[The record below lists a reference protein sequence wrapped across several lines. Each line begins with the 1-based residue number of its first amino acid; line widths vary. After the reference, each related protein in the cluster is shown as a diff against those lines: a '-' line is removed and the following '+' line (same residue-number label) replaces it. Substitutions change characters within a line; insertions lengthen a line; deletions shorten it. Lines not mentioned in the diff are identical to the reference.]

1 MKNKRANF
9 YNGNMTKLDLRKG
22 TMKKLTTLAI
32 LWLCSPLLANEGNI
46 SVDLNSGKDIY
57 SQCIDETIKEDP
69 EANINNAIVANC
81 MEYTSYIYKQKI
93 NKLYKEITEKI
104 KKATNSNDATDELSQ
119 LETAQKT
126 WIQYRNNKCALFN
139 SGLQNLSCLMNENE
153 QRIEKLKKIKAGE
166 ELFYSTEKNPNL
178 SKDAYSQCL
187 DESIKELKKEDPE
200 ASINNAV
207 VSYCIDS
214 TSEQY
219 KKQINQLYQEIT
231 KQIKQSSDL
240 NEVNYDLKGLET
252 FQKTWIRYRN
262 SKCALVDPGLGEH
275 YCLMSENRMRV
286 EKLKKIKA
294 GEEAFYSEEDFE

>member
-1 MKNKRANF
+1 
-9 YNGNMTKLDLRKG
+9 
-22 TMKKLTTLAI
+22 MKKLTTLAI
-32 LWLCSPLLANEGNI
+32 LCLCSSLLANEGAVSI
-46 SVDLNSGKDIY
+46 DLNSGKDIY
-57 SQCIDETIKEDP
+57 SQCLDETIKELKKEDS
-69 EANINNAIVANC
+69 EADINNAVVASC
-81 MEYTSYIYKQKI
+81 MEYTSYMYKQKI
-93 NKLYKEITEKI
+93 NRLYKEINEQV
-104 KKATNSNDATDELSQ
+104 KKAKNSRDASDELSQ
-119 LETAQKT
+119 LETSQKT

-153 QRIEKLKKIKAGE
+153 QRIEKLKKIKVGD
-166 ELFYSTEKNPNL
+166 ELFYPTEKNGNL
-178 SKDAYSQCL
+178 SEDIYSQCL
-187 DESIKELKKEDPE
+187 DEMIKKLKKEDPE
-200 ASINNAV
+200 AGINNAI

-231 KQIKQSSDL
+231 RQIKQSSDL

-294 GEEAFYSEEDFE
+294 GEEQFYFDEDFE

>member
-1 MKNKRANF
+1 
-9 YNGNMTKLDLRKG
+9 
-22 TMKKLTTLAI
+22 MKKLTTLAI

-69 EANINNAIVANC
+69 EANINNA
-81 MEYTSYIYKQKI
+81 
-93 NKLYKEITEKI
+93 
-104 KKATNSNDATDELSQ
+104 
-119 LETAQKT
+119 
-126 WIQYRNNKCALFN
+126 
-139 SGLQNLSCLMNENE
+139 
-153 QRIEKLKKIKAGE
+153 
-166 ELFYSTEKNPNL
+166 
-178 SKDAYSQCL
+178 
-187 DESIKELKKEDPE
+187 
-200 ASINNAV
+200 V

-240 NEVNYDLKGLET
+240 NEVNYDLKGVET

-294 GEEAFYSEEDFE
+294 GKEQFYSDEDFE

>member
-1 MKNKRANF
+1 
-9 YNGNMTKLDLRKG
+9 
-22 TMKKLTTLAI
+22 
-32 LWLCSPLLANEGNI
+32 
-46 SVDLNSGKDIY
+46 
-57 SQCIDETIKEDP
+57 
-69 EANINNAIVANC
+69 
-81 MEYTSYIYKQKI
+81 MEYTSYMYKQKI
-93 NKLYKEITEKI
+93 NRLYKEINEQV
-104 KKATNSNDATDELSQ
+104 KKAKNSRDASDELSQ
-119 LETAQKT
+119 LETSQKT

-153 QRIEKLKKIKAGE
+153 QRIEKLKKIKVGD
-166 ELFYSTEKNPNL
+166 ELFYPTEKNGNL
-178 SKDAYSQCL
+178 SEDIYSQCL
-187 DESIKELKKEDPE
+187 DEMIKKLKKEDPE
-200 ASINNAV
+200 AGINNAI

-231 KQIKQSSDL
+231 RQIKQSSDL

-294 GEEAFYSEEDFE
+294 GEEQFYFDEDFE

>member
-1 MKNKRANF
+1 
-9 YNGNMTKLDLRKG
+9 
-22 TMKKLTTLAI
+22 MKKLTTLAI
-32 LWLCSPLLANEGNI
+32 LCLCSSLLANEGAVSI
-46 SVDLNSGKDIY
+46 DLNSGKDIY
-57 SQCIDETIKEDP
+57 SQCLDETIKELKKEDS
-69 EANINNAIVANC
+69 EADINNAVVASC
-81 MEYTSYIYKQKI
+81 MEYTSYMYKQKI
-93 NKLYKEITEKI
+93 NRLYKEINEQV
-104 KKATNSNDATDELSQ
+104 KKAKNSRDASDELSQ
-119 LETAQKT
+119 LETSQKT

-153 QRIEKLKKIKAGE
+153 QRIEKLKKIKVGD
-166 ELFYSTEKNPNL
+166 ELFYPTEKNGNL
-178 SKDAYSQCL
+178 SEDIYSQCL
-187 DESIKELKKEDPE
+187 DEMIKKLKKEDPE
-200 ASINNAV
+200 AGINNAI

-231 KQIKQSSDL
+231 RQIKQSSDL

-294 GEEAFYSEEDFE
+294 GEEQFYFD

>member
-1 MKNKRANF
+1 V
-9 YNGNMTKLDLRKG
+9 
-22 TMKKLTTLAI
+22 KKLTTLAI
-32 LWLCSPLLANEGNI
+32 LCLCSSLLANEGAVSI
-46 SVDLNSGKDIY
+46 DLNSGKDIY
-57 SQCIDETIKEDP
+57 SQCLDETIKELKKEDS
-69 EANINNAIVANC
+69 EADINNAVVASC
-81 MEYTSYIYKQKI
+81 MEYTSYMYKQKI
-93 NKLYKEITEKI
+93 NRLYKEINEQV
-104 KKATNSNDATDELSQ
+104 KKAKNSSDASDELSQ
-119 LETAQKT
+119 LETSQKT

-153 QRIEKLKKIKAGE
+153 QRIEKLKKIKVGD
-166 ELFYSTEKNPNL
+166 ELFYPTEKNGNL
-178 SKDAYSQCL
+178 SEDIYSQCL
-187 DESIKELKKEDPE
+187 DEMIKKLKKEDPE
-200 ASINNAV
+200 AGINNAI

-231 KQIKQSSDL
+231 RQIKQSSDL

-294 GEEAFYSEEDFE
+294 GEEQFYFDEDFE

>member
-1 MKNKRANF
+1 
-9 YNGNMTKLDLRKG
+9 
-22 TMKKLTTLAI
+22 MKKLTTLAI
-32 LWLCSPLLANEGNI
+32 LCLCSSLLANEGAVSI
-46 SVDLNSGKDIY
+46 DLNSGKDIY
-57 SQCIDETIKEDP
+57 SQCLDETIKELKKEDS
-69 EANINNAIVANC
+69 EADINNAVVASC
-81 MEYTSYIYKQKI
+81 MEYTSYMYKQQI
-93 NKLYKEITEKI
+93 NRLYKEINEQV
-104 KKATNSNDATDELSQ
+104 KKAKNSRDASAELSQ
-119 LETAQKT
+119 LETSQKT

-153 QRIEKLKKIKAGE
+153 QRIEKLKKIKVGD
-166 ELFYSTEKNPNL
+166 ELFYPTEKNGNL
-178 SKDAYSQCL
+178 SEDIYSQCL
-187 DESIKELKKEDPE
+187 DEMIKKLKKEDPE
-200 ASINNAV
+200 AGINNAI

-231 KQIKQSSDL
+231 RQIKQSSDL

-294 GEEAFYSEEDFE
+294 GEEQFYFDKDFE

>member
-1 MKNKRANF
+1 
-9 YNGNMTKLDLRKG
+9 
-22 TMKKLTTLAI
+22 MKKLTTLAI
-32 LWLCSPLLANEGNI
+32 LCLCSSLLANEGAVSI
-46 SVDLNSGKDIY
+46 DLNSGKDIY
-57 SQCIDETIKEDP
+57 SQCLDETIKELKKEDS
-69 EANINNAIVANC
+69 EADINNAVVASC
-81 MEYTSYIYKQKI
+81 MEYTSYMYKQKI
-93 NKLYKEITEKI
+93 NRLYKEINEQV
-104 KKATNSNDATDELSQ
+104 KKAKNSRDASDELSQ
-119 LETAQKT
+119 LETSQKT

-153 QRIEKLKKIKAGE
+153 QRIEKLKKIKVGD
-166 ELFYSTEKNPNL
+166 ELFYPTEKNGNL
-178 SKDAYSQCL
+178 SEDIYSQCL
-187 DESIKELKKEDPE
+187 DEMIKKLKKEDPE
-200 ASINNAV
+200 AGINNAI

-231 KQIKQSSDL
+231 RQIKQSSDL

-294 GEEAFYSEEDFE
+294 GEEAFYSDEDFE

>member
-1 MKNKRANF
+1 
-9 YNGNMTKLDLRKG
+9 
-22 TMKKLTTLAI
+22 MKKLTTLAI
-32 LWLCSPLLANEGNI
+32 LCLCSSLLANEGAVSI
-46 SVDLNSGKDIY
+46 DLNSGKDIY
-57 SQCIDETIKEDP
+57 SQCLDETIKELKKEDS
-69 EANINNAIVANC
+69 EADINNAVVASC
-81 MEYTSYIYKQKI
+81 MEYTSYMYKQKI
-93 NKLYKEITEKI
+93 NRLYKEINEQV
-104 KKATNSNDATDELSQ
+104 KKAKNSRDASDELSQ
-119 LETAQKT
+119 LETSQKT
-126 WIQYRNNKCALFN
+126 WIQYRNNKCTLFN

-153 QRIEKLKKIKAGE
+153 QRIEKLKKIKVGD
-166 ELFYSTEKNPNL
+166 ELFYPTEKNGNL
-178 SKDAYSQCL
+178 SEDIYSQCL
-187 DESIKELKKEDPE
+187 DEMIKKLKKEDPE
-200 ASINNAV
+200 AAINNAI

-231 KQIKQSSDL
+231 RQIKQSSDL

-294 GEEAFYSEEDFE
+294 GEEQFYFDEDFE

>member
-1 MKNKRANF
+1 
-9 YNGNMTKLDLRKG
+9 
-22 TMKKLTTLAI
+22 MKKLTTLAI
-32 LWLCSPLLANEGNI
+32 LCLCSSLLANEGAVSI
-46 SVDLNSGKDIY
+46 DLNSGKDIY
-57 SQCIDETIKEDP
+57 SQCLDETIKELKKEDS
-69 EANINNAIVANC
+69 EADINNAVVASC
-81 MEYTSYIYKQKI
+81 MEYTSYMYKQKI
-93 NKLYKEITEKI
+93 NRLYKEINEQV
-104 KKATNSNDATDELSQ
+104 KKAKNSRDASDELSQ
-119 LETAQKT
+119 LETSQKT

-153 QRIEKLKKIKAGE
+153 QRIEKLKKIKVGD
-166 ELFYSTEKNPNL
+166 ELFYPTEKNGNL
-178 SKDAYSQCL
+178 SEDIYSQCL
-187 DESIKELKKEDPE
+187 DEMIKKLKKEDPE
-200 ASINNAV
+200 AGINNAI

-231 KQIKQSSDL
+231 RQIKQSSDL

-294 GEEAFYSEEDFE
+294 GEEQFYFDKDFE

>member
-1 MKNKRANF
+1 
-9 YNGNMTKLDLRKG
+9 
-22 TMKKLTTLAI
+22 MKKLTTLAI
-32 LWLCSPLLANEGNI
+32 LCLCSSLLANEGAVSI
-46 SVDLNSGKDIY
+46 DLNSGKDIY
-57 SQCIDETIKEDP
+57 SQCLDETIKELKKEDS
-69 EANINNAIVANC
+69 EADINNAVVASC
-81 MEYTSYIYKQKI
+81 MEYTSYMYKQKI
-93 NKLYKEITEKI
+93 NRLYKEINEQV
-104 KKATNSNDATDELSQ
+104 KKAKNSRDASAELSQ
-119 LETAQKT
+119 LETSQKT

-153 QRIEKLKKIKAGE
+153 QRIEKLKKIKVGD
-166 ELFYSTEKNPNL
+166 ELFYPTEKNGNL
-178 SKDAYSQCL
+178 SEDIYSQCL
-187 DESIKELKKEDPE
+187 DEMIKKLKKEDPE
-200 ASINNAV
+200 AGINNAI

-231 KQIKQSSDL
+231 RQIKQSSDL

-294 GEEAFYSEEDFE
+294 GEEQFYFDEDFE

>member
-1 MKNKRANF
+1 
-9 YNGNMTKLDLRKG
+9 
-22 TMKKLTTLAI
+22 MKKLTTLAI
-32 LWLCSPLLANEGNI
+32 FCLCSSLLANEGAVSI
-46 SVDLNSGKDIY
+46 DLNSGKDIY
-57 SQCIDETIKEDP
+57 SQCLDETIKELKKEDS
-69 EANINNAIVANC
+69 EADINNAVVASC
-81 MEYTSYIYKQKI
+81 MEYTSYMYKQQI
-93 NKLYKEITEKI
+93 NRLYKEINEQV
-104 KKATNSNDATDELSQ
+104 KKAKNSRDASAELSQ
-119 LETAQKT
+119 LETSQKT

-294 GEEAFYSEEDFE
+294 GEEQFYFDKDFE

>member
-1 MKNKRANF
+1 
-9 YNGNMTKLDLRKG
+9 
-22 TMKKLTTLAI
+22 MKKLTTLAI
-32 LWLCSPLLANEGNI
+32 LCLCSSLLANEGAVSI
-46 SVDLNSGKDIY
+46 DLNSGKDIY
-57 SQCIDETIKEDP
+57 SQCLDETIKELKKEDS
-69 EANINNAIVANC
+69 EADINNAVVASC
-81 MEYTSYIYKQKI
+81 MEYTSYMYKQKI
-93 NKLYKEITEKI
+93 NRLYKEINEQV
-104 KKATNSNDATDELSQ
+104 KKAKNSRDASDELSQ
-119 LETAQKT
+119 LETSQKT

-153 QRIEKLKKIKAGE
+153 QRIEKLKKIKVGD
-166 ELFYSTEKNPNL
+166 ELFYPTEKNGNL
-178 SKDAYSQCL
+178 SEDIYSQCL
-187 DESIKELKKEDPE
+187 DEMIKKLKKEDPE
-200 ASINNAV
+200 AGINNAI

-231 KQIKQSSDL
+231 RQIKQSSDL

-294 GEEAFYSEEDFE
+294 GKEQFYSDEDFE

>member
-1 MKNKRANF
+1 
-9 YNGNMTKLDLRKG
+9 
-22 TMKKLTTLAI
+22 MKKLTTLAI
-32 LWLCSPLLANEGNI
+32 LCFCSSLLANEGAVSI
-46 SVDLNSGKDIY
+46 DLNSGKDIY
-57 SQCIDETIKEDP
+57 SQCLDETIKELKEEDS
-69 EANINNAIVANC
+69 EADINNAVVASC
-81 MEYTSYIYKQKI
+81 MEYTSYMYKQKI
-93 NKLYKEITEKI
+93 NRLYKEINEQV
-104 KKATNSNDATDELSQ
+104 KKAKNSRDASDELSQ
-119 LETAQKT
+119 LETSQKT

-153 QRIEKLKKIKAGE
+153 QRIEKLKKIKVGD
-166 ELFYSTEKNPNL
+166 ELFYSTEKNGNL
-178 SKDAYSQCL
+178 SEDVYSQCL
-187 DESIKELKKEDPE
+187 DETIKELKKEDPE
-200 ASINNAV
+200 AGINNAI

-231 KQIKQSSDL
+231 RQIKQSSDL

-294 GEEAFYSEEDFE
+294 GEEQFYSDEDFE

>member
-1 MKNKRANF
+1 
-9 YNGNMTKLDLRKG
+9 
-22 TMKKLTTLAI
+22 
-32 LWLCSPLLANEGNI
+32 
-46 SVDLNSGKDIY
+46 
-57 SQCIDETIKEDP
+57 
-69 EANINNAIVANC
+69 
-81 MEYTSYIYKQKI
+81 MEYTSYMYKQQI
-93 NKLYKEITEKI
+93 NRLYKEINEQV
-104 KKATNSNDATDELSQ
+104 KKAKNSRDASAELSQ
-119 LETAQKT
+119 LETSQKT

-153 QRIEKLKKIKAGE
+153 QRIEKLKKIKVGD
-166 ELFYSTEKNPNL
+166 ELFYSTEKNGNL
-178 SKDAYSQCL
+178 SEDVYSQCL
-187 DESIKELKKEDPE
+187 DETIKELKKEDPE
-200 ASINNAV
+200 AGINNAI

-231 KQIKQSSDL
+231 RQIKQSSDL

-294 GEEAFYSEEDFE
+294 GEEQFYFDKDFE

>member
-1 MKNKRANF
+1 
-9 YNGNMTKLDLRKG
+9 
-22 TMKKLTTLAI
+22 MKKLTTLAI
-32 LWLCSPLLANEGNI
+32 LCLCSSLLANEGAVSI
-46 SVDLNSGKDIY
+46 DLNSGKDIY
-57 SQCIDETIKEDP
+57 SQCLDETIKELKKEDS
-69 EANINNAIVANC
+69 EADINNAVVASC
-81 MEYTSYIYKQKI
+81 MEYTSYMYKQKI
-93 NKLYKEITEKI
+93 NRLYKEINEQV
-104 KKATNSNDATDELSQ
+104 KKAKNSRDASDELSQ
-119 LETAQKT
+119 LETSQKT

-153 QRIEKLKKIKAGE
+153 QRIEKLKKIKVGD
-166 ELFYSTEKNPNL
+166 ELFYPTEKNGNL
-178 SKDAYSQCL
+178 SEDIYSQCL
-187 DESIKELKKEDPE
+187 DEMIKKLKKEDPE
-200 ASINNAV
+200 AGINNAI

-231 KQIKQSSDL
+231 RQIKQSSDL

-294 GEEAFYSEEDFE
+294 GEEQFYSDEDFE

>member
-1 MKNKRANF
+1 V
-9 YNGNMTKLDLRKG
+9 
-22 TMKKLTTLAI
+22 KKLTTLAI
-32 LWLCSPLLANEGNI
+32 LCLCSSLLANEGAVSI
-46 SVDLNSGKDIY
+46 DLNSGKDIY
-57 SQCIDETIKEDP
+57 SQCLDETIKELKKEDS
-69 EANINNAIVANC
+69 EADINNAVVASC
-81 MEYTSYIYKQKI
+81 MEYTSYMYKQKI
-93 NKLYKEITEKI
+93 NRLYKEINEQV
-104 KKATNSNDATDELSQ
+104 KKAKNSRDASDELSQ
-119 LETAQKT
+119 LETSQKT

-153 QRIEKLKKIKAGE
+153 QRIEKLKKIKVGD
-166 ELFYSTEKNPNL
+166 ELFYPTEKNGNL
-178 SKDAYSQCL
+178 SEDIYSQCL
-187 DESIKELKKEDPE
+187 DEMIKKLKKEDPE
-200 ASINNAV
+200 AGINNAI

-231 KQIKQSSDL
+231 RQIKQSSDL

-294 GEEAFYSEEDFE
+294 GEEQFYFDEDFE

>member
-1 MKNKRANF
+1 
-9 YNGNMTKLDLRKG
+9 
-22 TMKKLTTLAI
+22 MKKLTTLAI
-32 LWLCSPLLANEGNI
+32 LCLCSSLLANEGAVSI
-46 SVDLNSGKDIY
+46 DLNSGKDIH
-57 SQCIDETIKEDP
+57 SQCLDETIKELKKEDS
-69 EANINNAIVANC
+69 EADINNAVVASC
-81 MEYTSYIYKQKI
+81 MEYTSYMYKQKI
-93 NKLYKEITEKI
+93 NRLYKEINEQV
-104 KKATNSNDATDELSQ
+104 KKAKNSRDASDELSQ
-119 LETAQKT
+119 LETSQKT

-153 QRIEKLKKIKAGE
+153 QRIEKLKKIKVGD
-166 ELFYSTEKNPNL
+166 ELFYPTEKNGNL
-178 SKDAYSQCL
+178 SEDIYSQCL
-187 DESIKELKKEDPE
+187 DEMIKKLKKEDPE
-200 ASINNAV
+200 AGINNAI

-231 KQIKQSSDL
+231 RQIKQSSDL

-294 GEEAFYSEEDFE
+294 GEEQFYFDEDFE

>member
-1 MKNKRANF
+1 
-9 YNGNMTKLDLRKG
+9 
-22 TMKKLTTLAI
+22 MKKLTTLAI
-32 LWLCSPLLANEGNI
+32 LCLCSSLLANEGAVSI
-46 SVDLNSGKDIY
+46 DLNSGKDIY
-57 SQCIDETIKEDP
+57 SQCLDETIKELKKEDS
-69 EANINNAIVANC
+69 EADINNAVVASC
-81 MEYTSYIYKQKI
+81 MEYTSYMYKQKI
-93 NKLYKEITEKI
+93 NRLYKEINEQV
-104 KKATNSNDATDELSQ
+104 KKAKNSRDASDELSQ
-119 LETAQKT
+119 LETSQKT
-126 WIQYRNNKCALFN
+126 WIQYRNNKCTLFN

-153 QRIEKLKKIKAGE
+153 QRIEKLKKIKVGD
-166 ELFYSTEKNPNL
+166 ELFYPTEKNGNL
-178 SKDAYSQCL
+178 SEDIYSQCL
-187 DESIKELKKEDPE
+187 DEMIKKLKKEDPE
-200 ASINNAV
+200 AGINNAI

-231 KQIKQSSDL
+231 RQIKQSSDL

-294 GEEAFYSEEDFE
+294 GEEQFYFDKDFE

>member
-1 MKNKRANF
+1 
-9 YNGNMTKLDLRKG
+9 
-22 TMKKLTTLAI
+22 MKKLTTLAI
-32 LWLCSPLLANEGNI
+32 LCLCSSLLANEGAVSI
-46 SVDLNSGKDIY
+46 DLNSGKDIY
-57 SQCIDETIKEDP
+57 SQCLDETIKELKKEDS
-69 EANINNAIVANC
+69 EADINNAVVASC
-81 MEYTSYIYKQKI
+81 MEYTSYMYKQKI
-93 NKLYKEITEKI
+93 NRLYKEINEQV
-104 KKATNSNDATDELSQ
+104 KKAKNSRDASDELSQ
-119 LETAQKT
+119 LETSQKT
-126 WIQYRNNKCALFN
+126 WIQYRNNKCTLFN

-153 QRIEKLKKIKAGE
+153 QRIEKLKKIKVGD
-166 ELFYSTEKNPNL
+166 ELFYPTEKNGNL
-178 SKDAYSQCL
+178 SEDIYSQCL
-187 DESIKELKKEDPE
+187 DEMIKKLKKEDPE
-200 ASINNAV
+200 AGINNAI

-231 KQIKQSSDL
+231 RQIKQSSDL

-294 GEEAFYSEEDFE
+294 GEEQFYFDEDFE